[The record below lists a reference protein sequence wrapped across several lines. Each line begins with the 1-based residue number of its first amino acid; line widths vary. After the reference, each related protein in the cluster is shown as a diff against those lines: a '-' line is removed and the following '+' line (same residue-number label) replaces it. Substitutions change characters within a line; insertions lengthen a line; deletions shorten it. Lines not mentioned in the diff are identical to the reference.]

1 MKEGKKYYAI
11 SEVADML
18 GLEPSTLR
26 YWEKEFPLLSPKR
39 NDKKKRFYTEED
51 IESVRMVQY
60 LLKQR
65 NLTIK
70 GARKALEED
79 RSQVERTYEAVKRLE
94 ALKKEIGQ
102 LKSEFGVLLKRTISI
117 EEL

>member
-1 MKEGKKYYAI
+1 MKEGKRYFAI

-18 GLEPSTLR
+18 GVEASTLR

-39 NDKKKRFYTEED
+39 NDKGKRFYTEED
-51 IESVRMVQY
+51 VANVRLVYY
-60 LLKQR
+60 LLKEK

-70 GARKALEED
+70 GAKKVLEED
-79 RSQVERTYEAVKRLE
+79 KNQVERTYEVVKRLE